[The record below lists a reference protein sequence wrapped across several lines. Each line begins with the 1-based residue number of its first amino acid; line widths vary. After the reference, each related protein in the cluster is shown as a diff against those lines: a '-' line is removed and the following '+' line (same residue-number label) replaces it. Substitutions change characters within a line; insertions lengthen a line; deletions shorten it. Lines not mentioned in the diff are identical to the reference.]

1 MLSSLKSSIALK
13 VGAVLA
19 VFLLILAINYGVL
32 NSKIKQVDTSV
43 SRILL
48 ISSNAILIL
57 EINNDIVD
65 LQRNVSVFGQSGNAA
80 ILEKMRETHTSIQQR
95 LDIVKRNIVSTE
107 VNEPI
112 NDMQLLVNRYGEN
125 LDVLQSLYD
134 AKDSLITEALPSTFK
149 QGEGLIQMLIE
160 QANLEKDKTTASLAL
175 NAWYQM
181 NQAASLF
188 LSERQFQ
195 QRRAV
200 IASVSKLRELVTQ
213 FSGSFSQQHQQVL
226 DTIIQLGNQFQSE
239 FGQSVQA
246 NRNYLSL
253 VNVVMAG
260 DAVEFTIQ
268 ADKLRERSQ
277 ALLNEIKVQGAKAVS
292 VTQRLIQLSVVIGL
306 TLFITFGLFFHI
318 HITNAI
324 KRLTESFQSFR
335 SGDLA
340 APIYDTHRRD
350 EIGLLV
356 GAAQQFR
363 EVSEDLL
370 SAKKEAE
377 NTSKIKS
384 EFLANMS
391 HEIRTPMNGIL
402 GMVGLLSKTKLANE
416 QKEMLDI
423 IDSSGK
429 SLLVI
434 LNDILDFSKIDSGK
448 IRLEDAPFDLFKMI
462 IELNH
467 LFKPLAKE
475 KGIEFTVPRLDT
487 LARQHFSGD
496 VTRIKQVLINLLSN
510 AVKFTSEGRVS
521 LVITQ
526 YLPEEGE
533 NKDVRIVFCVEDTGI
548 GIRNDQLASLFDAFS
563 QADSSI
569 TRRFGGTGLGLS
581 ISNKLLQLMGA
592 KLNVE
597 STPGKGSVFSFE
609 LTLNAVSVNKA
620 LDNKKAKQAVF
631 KNDGSQR
638 VLIAEDN
645 EINQLVIKAML
656 RNLGFTNAALANNG
670 EEAVA
675 FCKANHVDIIF
686 MDMQMPE
693 MDGLEATRQIRKL
706 PLFRHTPIIAL
717 TANVL
722 PEDSAACFAAGM
734 SHFLTKPIDE
744 SALTNVLQSLSTV
757 D

>member
-1 MLSSLKSSIALK
+1 MLSRLKSSIALK
-13 VGAVLA
+13 VSAVLA
-19 VFLLILAINYGVL
+19 VFLLILAVNYGVL
-32 NSKIKQVDTSV
+32 NNKIKQVDTSV

-48 ISSNAILIL
+48 ISNNAIRVL
-57 EINNDIVD
+57 EINKDIVD

-80 ILEKMRETHTSIQQR
+80 ILEKMKETHISIQQR
-95 LDIVKRNIVSTE
+95 LDVVKRNIVDPL

-125 LDVLQSLYD
+125 LEVVQSLYE
-134 AKDSLITEALPSTFK
+134 AKDVLIAKALPDTFIQGESLIQS
-149 QGEGLIQMLIE
+149 LIQ
-160 QANLEKDKTTASLAL
+160 QAKGTDKTTASLAL

-181 NQAASLF
+181 NQSANLF
-188 LSERQFQ
+188 LTQRQFK

-200 IASVSKLRELVTQ
+200 NAAIAQMRATVGT
-213 FSGSFSQQHQQVL
+213 FSDAFTHEHQTEL
-226 DTIIQLGNQFQSE
+226 DTLLQLGSKYQLE
-239 FGQSVQA
+239 FGQGVQA

-268 ADKLRERSQ
+268 ANKLRERSLD
-277 ALLNEIKVQGAKAVS
+277 LLAKIKQQGEQAVS
-292 VTQRLIQLSVVIGL
+292 VTQRLIQLSVIVGL
-306 TLFITFGLFFHI
+306 TLFIIFGLFFHL
-318 HITNAI
+318 HITTAI

-335 SGDLA
+335 SGNLT
-340 APIYDTHRRD
+340 APIHDTHRLD
-350 EIGLLV
+350 EIGLLA
-356 GAAQQFR
+356 GAAQRFR
-363 EVSEDLL
+363 AVSEDLL
-370 SAKKEAE
+370 DAKKQAE

-402 GMVGLLSKTKLANE
+402 GMVGLLSKTKLAAE

-448 IRLEDAPFDLFKMI
+448 IRLEHAPFDLFKML

-467 LFKPLAKE
+467 LFKPLATE
-475 KGIEFTVPRLDT
+475 RGIDFSVPRLDS
-487 LARQHFSGD
+487 LNQQYFVGD

-510 AVKFTSEGRVS
+510 AVKFTSQGSVS
-521 LVITQ
+521 LEVIQ
-526 YLPEEGE
+526 HDLDEEYQE
-533 NKDVRIVFCVEDTGI
+533 INVSFAVIDTGI
-548 GIRNDQLASLFDAFS
+548 GIEPDQLNSLFDAFS

-581 ISNKLLQLMGA
+581 ISNKLLLLMGA
-592 KLNVE
+592 SLEVD
-597 STPGKGSVFSFE
+597 SAPGEGSRFSFD
-609 LTLNAVSVNKA
+609 LTLPISAVERKLEHRQSDRTTFNF
-620 LDNKKAKQAVF
+620 DGGKQ
-631 KNDGSQR
+631 

-645 EINQLVIKAML
+645 EINQLVVKAML
-656 RNLGFTNAALANNG
+656 RNLGLTNIVIANNG
-670 EEAVA
+670 GEAVEY
-675 FCKANHVDIIF
+675 CESHQVDVIF

-693 MDGLEATRQIRKL
+693 MDGLEATRKIRRL
-706 PLFRHTPIIAL
+706 PNHNRTPIIAL

-722 PEDSAACFAAGM
+722 PEDSAACLAAGM
-734 SHFLTKPIDE
+734 NHFLTKPIDE
-744 SALTNVLQSLSTV
+744 DALRQALEGIA
-757 D
+757 

>member
-1 MLSSLKSSIALK
+1 MLSRLKSSIALK
-13 VGAVLA
+13 VSAVLA
-19 VFLLILAINYGVL
+19 VFLLILAVNYGVL
-32 NSKIKQVDTSV
+32 NNKIKQVDTSV

-48 ISSNAILIL
+48 ISNNAIRVL
-57 EINNDIVD
+57 EINKDIVD

-80 ILEKMRETHTSIQQR
+80 ILEKMKETHISIQQR
-95 LDIVKRNIVSTE
+95 LDVVKRNIVDPL

-125 LDVLQSLYD
+125 LEVVQSLYE
-134 AKDSLITEALPSTFK
+134 AKDVLIAKALPDTFIQGESLIQS
-149 QGEGLIQMLIE
+149 LIQ
-160 QANLEKDKTTASLAL
+160 QAKGTDKTTASLAL

-181 NQAASLF
+181 NQSANLF
-188 LSERQFQ
+188 LTQRQFK

-200 IASVSKLRELVTQ
+200 NAAIAQMRSTVGTFSDAFTREHKTE
-213 FSGSFSQQHQQVL
+213 L
-226 DTIIQLGNQFQSE
+226 DTLLQLGSKYQLE
-239 FGQSVQA
+239 FGQGVQA

-268 ADKLRERSQ
+268 ANKLRERSLD
-277 ALLNEIKVQGAKAVS
+277 LLAKIKLQGEQAVS
-292 VTQRLIQLSVVIGL
+292 VTQLLIQLSVVVGL
-306 TLFITFGLFFHI
+306 TLFIIFGLFFHL
-318 HITNAI
+318 HITRAI

-335 SGDLA
+335 TGNLT
-340 APIYDTHRRD
+340 APIHDTHRLD
-350 EIGLLV
+350 EIGLLA
-356 GAAQQFR
+356 GAAQRFR
-363 EVSEDLL
+363 AVSEDLL
-370 SAKKEAE
+370 DAKKQAE

-402 GMVGLLSKTKLANE
+402 GMVGLLSKTKLAAE

-448 IRLEDAPFDLFKMI
+448 IRLEHAPFDLFKML

-467 LFKPLAKE
+467 LFKPLATE
-475 KGIEFTVPRLDT
+475 RGIDFSVPRLDS
-487 LARQHFSGD
+487 LNQQYFVGD

-510 AVKFTSEGRVS
+510 AVKFTSQGSVS
-521 LVITQ
+521 LEVIQ
-526 YLPEEGE
+526 HDLNEEYQE
-533 NKDVRIVFCVEDTGI
+533 INVSFAVIDTGI
-548 GIRNDQLASLFDAFS
+548 GIEPDQLNSLFDAFS

-581 ISNKLLQLMGA
+581 ISNKLLLLMGA
-592 KLNVE
+592 SLEVD
-597 STPGKGSVFSFE
+597 SAPGEGSRFSFE
-609 LTLNAVSVNKA
+609 LTLPISVAERKLDHRQSERASFKFDGNK
-620 LDNKKAKQAVF
+620 Q
-631 KNDGSQR
+631 

-645 EINQLVIKAML
+645 EINQLVVKAML
-656 RNLGFTNAALANNG
+656 RNLGLTNIVIANNG
-670 EEAVA
+670 VEAVEY
-675 FCKANHVDIIF
+675 CESHHVDVIF

-693 MDGLEATRQIRKL
+693 MDGLEATRKIRRL
-706 PLFRHTPIIAL
+706 PNHNRTPIIAL

-722 PEDSAACFAAGM
+722 PEDSAACLAAGM
-734 SHFLTKPIDE
+734 NHFLTKPIDE
-744 SALTNVLQSLSTV
+744 DALRQALEGIA
-757 D
+757 

>member
-1 MLSSLKSSIALK
+1 MLSRLKSSIALK
-13 VGAVLA
+13 VSAVLA
-19 VFLLILAINYGVL
+19 VFLLILAVNYGVL
-32 NSKIKQVDTSV
+32 NNKIKQVDTSV

-48 ISSNAILIL
+48 ISNNAIRVL
-57 EINNDIVD
+57 EINKDIVD

-80 ILEKMRETHTSIQQR
+80 ILEKMKETHISIQQR
-95 LDIVKRNIVSTE
+95 LDVVKRNIVDPL

-125 LDVLQSLYD
+125 LEVVQSLYE
-134 AKDSLITEALPSTFK
+134 AKDVLIAKALPDTFIQGESLIQS
-149 QGEGLIQMLIE
+149 LIQ
-160 QANLEKDKTTASLAL
+160 QAKGTDKTTASLAL

-181 NQAASLF
+181 NQSANLF
-188 LSERQFQ
+188 LTQRQFK

-200 IASVSKLRELVTQ
+200 NAAIAQMRATVGTFSDAFTRE
-213 FSGSFSQQHQQVL
+213 HQTEL
-226 DTIIQLGNQFQSE
+226 DTLLQLGSKYQLE
-239 FGQSVQA
+239 FGQGVQA

-268 ADKLRERSQ
+268 ANKLRERSLD
-277 ALLNEIKVQGAKAVS
+277 LLAKIKQQGEQAVS
-292 VTQRLIQLSVVIGL
+292 VTQRLIQLSVIIGL
-306 TLFITFGLFFHI
+306 TLFIIFGLFFHL
-318 HITNAI
+318 HITSAI

-335 SGDLA
+335 TGNLT
-340 APIYDTHRRD
+340 APIHDTHRLD
-350 EIGLLV
+350 EIGLLA
-356 GAAQQFR
+356 GAAQRFR
-363 EVSEDLL
+363 AVSEDLL
-370 SAKKEAE
+370 DAKKEAE

-402 GMVGLLSKTKLANE
+402 GMVGLLSKTKLAAE

-448 IRLEDAPFDLFKMI
+448 IRLEHAPFDLFKML

-467 LFKPLAKE
+467 LFKPLATE
-475 KGIEFTVPRLDT
+475 RGIDFSVPRLDS
-487 LARQHFSGD
+487 LNQQYFVGD

-510 AVKFTSEGRVS
+510 AVKFTSQGSVS
-521 LVITQ
+521 LEVIQ
-526 YLPEEGE
+526 HDLNEEYQE
-533 NKDVRIVFCVEDTGI
+533 INVSFAVIDTGI
-548 GIRNDQLASLFDAFS
+548 GIEPDQLNSLFDAFS

-581 ISNKLLQLMGA
+581 ISNKLLLLMGA
-592 KLNVE
+592 SLEVD
-597 STPGKGSVFSFE
+597 SAPGEGSRFSFD
-609 LTLNAVSVNKA
+609 LTLPISAVERKLEHRQS
-620 LDNKKAKQAVF
+620 DRTTFTFDGGKQ
-631 KNDGSQR
+631 

-645 EINQLVIKAML
+645 EINQLVVKAML
-656 RNLGFTNAALANNG
+656 RNLGLTNIVIANNG
-670 EEAVA
+670 VEAVEY
-675 FCKANHVDIIF
+675 CESHQVDVIF

-693 MDGLEATRQIRKL
+693 MDGLEATRKIRRL
-706 PLFRHTPIIAL
+706 PNHNRTPIIAL

-722 PEDSAACFAAGM
+722 PEDSAACLSAGM
-734 SHFLTKPIDE
+734 NHFLTKPIDE
-744 SALTNVLQSLSTV
+744 DALRQALEGIA
-757 D
+757 

>member
-13 VGAVLA
+13 AAAVLA
-19 VFLLILAINYGVL
+19 VFLLILAINFGLL

-48 ISSNAILIL
+48 ISSNVIFVL
-57 EINNDIVD
+57 EINKDIVD
-65 LQRNVSVFGQSGNAA
+65 LQRNVSVFGQSGNTA
-80 ILEKMRETHTSIQQR
+80 ILEKMRETHSSIQQR
-95 LDIVKRNIVSTE
+95 LDIVSRNIVSPA

-125 LDVLQSLYD
+125 LNVLQSLYE
-134 AKDSLITEALPSTFK
+134 AKNTLITQALPATF
-149 QGEGLIQMLIE
+149 QHGEEVIQALLA
-160 QANLEKDKTTASLAL
+160 QATIPIDKTNASQAL

-188 LSERQFQ
+188 LSQRQFQ

-200 IASVSKLRELVTQ
+200 VNALGTLQQNVEQ
-213 FSGSFSQQHQQVL
+213 FSESFTRRHQSEL
-226 DTIIQLGNQFQSE
+226 TMLAELGEQFQSD
-239 FGQSVQA
+239 FAQSVQA

-268 ADKLRERSQ
+268 ANKLRERSL
-277 ALLNEIKVQGAKAVS
+277 ALLDEIKRQGEDAVS
-292 VTQRLIQLSVVIGL
+292 VTHRLIQLSVVIGL
-306 TLFITFGLFFHI
+306 TLFIIFGLFFHI

-340 APIYDTHRRD
+340 APIHDTHRVD
-350 EIGLLV
+350 EIGLLA

-370 SAKKEAE
+370 KAKKEAE

-402 GMVGLLSKTKLANE
+402 GMVGLLSKTKLATE

-448 IRLEDAPFDLFKMI
+448 IQLEHAPFDLYKMI

-467 LFKPLAKE
+467 LFNPLAKE
-475 KGIEFTVPRLDT
+475 KGIGFSVPRLDT
-487 LARQHFSGD
+487 LPRQYFMGD

-510 AVKFTSEGRVS
+510 AVKFTSKGQVN
-521 LVITQ
+521 LFITQ
-526 YLPEEGE
+526 QANVPDDDL
-533 NKDVRIVFCVEDTGI
+533 NCTITFAVSDTGI
-548 GIRNDQLASLFDAFS
+548 GIQKDQLSSLFDAFS

-581 ISNKLLQLMGA
+581 ISNKLLMLMGA
-592 KLNVE
+592 KLAVD
-597 STPGKGSVFSFE
+597 STPGQGASFTFD
-609 LTLNAVSVNKA
+609 LTLPIATVHSRLDHNKA
-620 LDNKKAKQAVF
+620 IQVSF
-631 KNDGSQR
+631 RQDGSQR

-645 EINQLVIKAML
+645 EINQLVVKAML
-656 RNLGFTNAALANNG
+656 RNLGFTNVALANNG
-670 EEAVA
+670 KEAVD
-675 FCKANHVDIIF
+675 FCKVNHADIIF

-693 MDGLEATRQIRKL
+693 MDGLEATRQIRLL
-706 PLFRHTPIIAL
+706 PLFRRTPIIAL
-717 TANVL
+717 TANVM

-734 SHFLTKPIDE
+734 THFLTKPIDE
-744 SALTNVLQSLSTV
+744 AAFTKVLNSIMSQP
-757 D
+757 

>member
-32 NSKIKQVDTSV
+32 DSKIKEVDTSV

-95 LDIVKRNIVSTE
+95 LDIVKRNIVSPE

-125 LDVLQSLYD
+125 LGVLQSLYN
-134 AKDSLITEALPSTFK
+134 AKNTLITQALPTTFKEGEAL
-149 QGEGLIQMLIE
+149 IQLLIE
-160 QANLEKDKTTASLAL
+160 QASLANDKTTASMTL

-181 NQAASLF
+181 SKAANLF
-188 LSERQFQ
+188 LSERQFH

-200 IASVSKLRELVTQ
+200 ITSVAKLRDLVTQ
-213 FSGSFSQQHQQVL
+213 FSVTFAQQQQSTL
-226 DTIIQLGNQFQSE
+226 DTIIKLGNQFQSE

-277 ALLNEIKVQGAKAVS
+277 ALLREIKQQGAEAVS

-306 TLFITFGLFFHI
+306 TLFITFGLFFHV

-356 GAAQQFR
+356 GAAQKFR

-467 LFKPLAKE
+467 LFKPLAKD

-487 LARQHFSGD
+487 LVQQHFTGD

-510 AVKFTSEGRVS
+510 AVKFTSQGCVN

-526 YLPEEGE
+526 CLPEDKED
-533 NKDVRIVFCVEDTGI
+533 KHVRIAFSVEDTGI
-548 GIRNDQLASLFDAFS
+548 GIQQDQLASLFDAFS

-581 ISNKLLQLMGA
+581 ISNKLLQLMGTT
-592 KLNVE
+592 LNVE
-597 STPGKGSVFSFE
+597 STPGQGSKFSFE
-609 LTLNAVSVNKA
+609 LTLHAVSVNKA
-620 LDNKKAKQAVF
+620 LDNKQAKQAVF

-656 RNLGFTNAALANNG
+656 RNLGFTNAALAING
-670 EEAVA
+670 KEAVE
-675 FCKANHVDIIF
+675 FCKTNHVDIIF

-706 PLFRHTPIIAL
+706 PLYRRTPIIAL

-734 SHFLTKPIDE
+734 THFLTKPIDE
-744 SALTNVLQSLSTV
+744 SALTKVLQSLDTA